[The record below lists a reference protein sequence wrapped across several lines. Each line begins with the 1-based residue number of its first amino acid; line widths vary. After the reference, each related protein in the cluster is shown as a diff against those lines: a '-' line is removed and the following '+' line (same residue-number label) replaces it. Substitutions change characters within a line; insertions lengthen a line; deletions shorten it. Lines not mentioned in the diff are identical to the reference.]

1 MARGGR
7 EPPPRAGRSACLCG
21 RGRGGPDS
29 PHARLHSTCRIGL
42 SRDRGRE
49 PLVRRRRAMLTA
61 GRGDSRAAA
70 GAGRDAV
77 ARAVAFSDAVTVSSD
92 TAVTVSRATAS
103 GVSDA
108 VTVTAT
114 ASRSA
119 ATSATSAASS
129 TFRQRG
135 SDHEGTDGQAEH
147 ESAKHCH
154 GRSASFASA
163 MQAHPMMSILD
174 ARARETG
181 VTASPAGASASQS
194 GLGEASSVSPETQS
208 RVRV

>member
-1 MARGGR
+1 
-7 EPPPRAGRSACLCG
+7 
-21 RGRGGPDS
+21 
-29 PHARLHSTCRIGL
+29 
-42 SRDRGRE
+42 
-49 PLVRRRRAMLTA
+49 MLTA

-70 GAGRDAV
+70 GARRDAV

-119 ATSATSAASS
+119 ATSAASS

-163 MQAHPMMSILD
+163 MQARPMMSILD

>member
-1 MARGGR
+1 
-7 EPPPRAGRSACLCG
+7 
-21 RGRGGPDS
+21 
-29 PHARLHSTCRIGL
+29 
-42 SRDRGRE
+42 
-49 PLVRRRRAMLTA
+49 MLTA

-77 ARAVAFSDAVTVSSD
+77 ARAVAFSD
-92 TAVTVSRATAS
+92 TVSRATAS